1 MHAAV
6 PNDLERQVLE
16 DADGENVNNL
26 QEENPPHILEK
37 LIEANDV
44 GVLKALER
52 KRAIELA

>member
-1 MHAAV
+1 MRAAV
-6 PNDLERQVLE
+6 SNDLERQVLK

-44 GVLKALER
+44 SVLKALKR

>member
-6 PNDLERQVLE
+6 PNDLERQVME

-52 KRAIELA
+52 K